1 MMGCANNNRIKWQ
14 ITVAVSDWVLFPNIA
29 FPPQIQYYKS
39 RKYIKTPGTNK
50 AKWSLQ
56 TARILVT
63 GCANSSWQL
72 TVAVSSWIHF
82 FKILHLHNKHCT
94 VNYVD
99 ILEPNIP
106 YTQQTRHS
114 ELEMLSVGCANSILA
129 ASYSHQQYITK
140 QRNDF
145 FAGLTFLAIFPVKTL
160 KGLAFHTHFDYAL
173 IMHG

>member
-94 VNYVD
+94 VNFVN
-99 ILEPNIP
+99 IPNIP